1 LSSISAHYAAL
12 TVGLILS
19 LKNMDD
25 AEGKVMKKVLVI
37 RLICIFLG
45 ASSLA
50 NAQSVSKCFRADW
63 LQGERAVNLTI
74 NGSKVTGTFSV
85 EGDDNHTRPNA
96 TYKFS
101 GTLRGNILTVIFAG
115 NKLPDVAP
123 SEMKSLIWMLVK
135 SGDEELLRIKFSGK
149 NYVSNEYEDRFVDFE
164 SCNVG
169 YATLAKTAQTVRF
182 AKGASSASIGLESRT
197 EFQAMRSPAT
207 FLINAAKSQSLEIRA
222 DGCTIEVYLPNKKLY
237 EYVEWENEGEKTFA
251 SSQIDR
257 MLIEALP
264 LAGTY
269 LIVLRKPSATMRP
282 ETVAFKVTN

>member
-1 LSSISAHYAAL
+1 
-12 TVGLILS
+12 
-19 LKNMDD
+19 
-25 AEGKVMKKVLVI
+25 MKKVLVI

-169 YATLAKTAQTVRF
+169 YANQ
-182 AKGASSASIGLESRT
+182 E
-197 EFQAMRSPAT
+197 
-207 FLINAAKSQSLEIRA
+207 
-222 DGCTIEVYLPNKKLY
+222 
-237 EYVEWENEGEKTFA
+237 
-251 SSQIDR
+251 
-257 MLIEALP
+257 
-264 LAGTY
+264 
-269 LIVLRKPSATMRP
+269 
-282 ETVAFKVTN
+282 